1 MNVVTVEQAVE
12 LLADGL
18 IVGVPTDTVYGLAV
32 DPANRGAVEQLF
44 SLKSRSVA
52 KPIGLLAHDVT
63 ALAGWADLPD
73 RSKDLLVA
81 HWPGAFTVVC
91 AAGPL
96 ISDGIGDAQRKTI
109 GVRIP
114 DHPVAHALLE
124 RTGPLAVTSAN
135 RSGEADCHSHETAY
149 AVLGDGVAG
158 YLAGGAPIGRASTV
172 VDITGDEPVILR
184 PGPVVL

>member
-1 MNVVTVEQAVE
+1 MNIVTVEQAVA

-32 DPANRGAVEQLF
+32 DPANRLAVERLF
-44 SLKSRSVA
+44 TLKSRSAA

-63 ALAGWADLPD
+63 ALAGWAELPD
-73 RSKDLLVA
+73 RSKALLDA

-91 AAGPL
+91 TAGPL
-96 ISDGIGDAQRKTI
+96 VSEGLGDAERKTI

-114 DHPVAHALLE
+114 DHPVARALLE

-135 RSGEADCHSHETAY
+135 RSGEADCHSHDAAF
-149 AVLGDGVAG
+149 AVLGNGVAG
-158 YLAGGAPIGRASTV
+158 YLAGGASIGLASTV
-172 VDITGDEPVILR
+172 VDITGEEPVVLR
-184 PGPVVL
+184 PGPIVL

>member
-1 MNVVTVEQAVE
+1 MNVVTIDQAVA

-18 IVGVPTDTVYGLAV
+18 IVGIPTDTVYGLAV
-32 DPANRGAVEQLF
+32 EPGNLVAVERLY
-44 SLKSRSVA
+44 SLKSRSAA
-52 KPIGLLAHDVT
+52 KPIGLLAHNGA
-63 ALAGWADLPD
+63 ALSGWAVLPD
-73 RSKDLLVA
+73 WSGELLAA
-81 HWPGAFTVVC
+81 HWPGALTAVC

-96 ISDGIGDAQRKTI
+96 VSDGIGDVERKTV

-135 RSGEADCHSHETAY
+135 RSGEADCHSHEAAF
-149 AVLGDGVAG
+149 AVFGNGVAG
-158 YLAGGAPIGRASTV
+158 YLAGGAPVGMASTV
-172 VDITGDEPVILR
+172 VDVTGDEPAILR

>member
-63 ALAGWADLPD
+63 ALVGWADLPD
-73 RSKDLLVA
+73 RSADLLVA

-96 ISDGIGDAQRKTI
+96 VSNGIGDPERKTI
-109 GVRIP
+109 GVRLP
-114 DHPVAHALLE
+114 DHPVARALLE

-135 RSGEADCHSHETAY
+135 RSGDADCHSHETAY

-158 YLAGGAPIGRASTV
+158 YLAGGALIGLASTV
-172 VDITGDEPVILR
+172 VDITGEEPVVLR